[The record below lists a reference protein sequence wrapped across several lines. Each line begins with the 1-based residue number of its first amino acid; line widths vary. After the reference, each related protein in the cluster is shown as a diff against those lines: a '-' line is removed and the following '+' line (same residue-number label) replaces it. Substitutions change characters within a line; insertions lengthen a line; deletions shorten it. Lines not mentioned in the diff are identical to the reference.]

1 MYKNLNFWIVGK
13 YLVKVD
19 TAKLFNLPVGFTTG
33 HRITKGIH
41 HRMPF
46 ITFLTCIM
54 QQKPQ

>member
-19 TAKLFNLPVGFTTG
+19 TAKLFDLPVEFTTG

-41 HRMPF
+41 HRLPF

-54 QQKPQ
+54 